1 MPLLKLLSNCI
12 SIFKILAYHSSYY
25 HALARIVKNK
35 SASKQLN
42 GEIVEFTDSLPRT
55 FINILL
61 DVIYNKFAV
70 LYKLV
75 QQAMLNEVNVAY
87 SSSTISSARLS

>member
-1 MPLLKLLSNCI
+1 MV
-12 SIFKILAYHSSYY
+12 SYY
-25 HALARIVKNK
+25 HALERIVKNK
-35 SASKQLN
+35 SASKKIN
-42 GEIVEFTDSLPRT
+42 GGIVGFADSLPRT

-61 DVIYNKFAV
+61 DVMYKFAV

>member
-1 MPLLKLLSNCI
+1 MPHLKLLSNCI
-12 SIFKILAYHSSYY
+12 SFFEILAYHGSYY

-35 SASKQLN
+35 SASKELN
-42 GEIVEFTDSLPRT
+42 GAIVGFADSLPRT

-61 DVIYNKFAV
+61 DVMYKFAV

>member
-12 SIFKILAYHSSYY
+12 SFFEILTYHSSYY
-25 HALARIVKNK
+25 HTLAYIVKNE
-35 SASKQLN
+35 SASKELK
-42 GEIVEFTDSLPRT
+42 GEIVWFTDISPRT
-55 FINILL
+55 FINILP
-61 DVIYNKFAV
+61 DVIYSKFAV